1 MKECVDEGTLQAY
14 FDSELG
20 PDAAAAVA
28 SHLASCQS
36 CAAAAGAI
44 ESENLLLS
52 RALETEFA
60 QSVPTDRIRQ
70 RIDAAIAESKT
81 ASPARIDAGAK
92 SGWWISLGSLL
103 FPSPQ
108 RAFRYAGLAAVVIL
122 SAIFG
127 LVYFK
132 RADVVPVAQ
141 NGSEKAIAQTTPGTP
156 VVVPGNEPAPV
167 AAKSG
172 SSTGPTSKPA
182 GPNPSR
188 NPVRKTSASGTAT
201 AGLLAGEKKYVKT
214 IAALKASIK
223 SKEPLRPSLEV
234 EYEHNVAL
242 LDSAIEMTRE
252 AVKKNPKDTQAAQ
265 FMYSAYQSKVD
276 LLNQVADARRFNTQ
290 K

>member
-1 MKECVDEGTLQAY
+1 MKECVDEGSLQAY

-20 PDAAAAVA
+20 PEAAAGVA

-36 CAAAAGAI
+36 CAASARTI
-44 ESENLLLS
+44 EGENLLLS

-60 QSVPTDRIRQ
+60 QSIPTDRIRQ
-70 RIDAAIAESKT
+70 RIDAAIAESQI
-81 ASPARIDAGAK
+81 ASPARTARTDRAAKPRWWGA
-92 SGWWISLGSLL
+92 LGSLL

-108 RAFRYAGLAAVVIL
+108 RAFGYAGLTAVVIL
-122 SAIFG
+122 SAIFA

-132 RADVVPVAQ
+132 RNDVIPVAQ
-141 NGSEKAIAQTTPGTP
+141 NVPEKTVATP
-156 VVVPGNEPAPV
+156 VAELPRAAANSAAVTTQPPKPASDDSGRKPV
-167 AAKSG
+167 ARKPSA
-172 SSTGPTSKPA
+172 SST
-182 GPNPSR
+182 
-188 NPVRKTSASGTAT
+188 AT
-201 AGLLAGEKKYVKT
+201 NGLLAGERKYVRT

-242 LDSAIEMTRE
+242 LDSAIEITRE

>member
-1 MKECVDEGTLQAY
+1 MKECVDEGTLQAW

-20 PDAAAAVA
+20 PEAAAAVA

-36 CAAAAGAI
+36 CAANAEAI
-44 ESENLLLS
+44 EGENLLLS

-60 QSVPTDRIRQ
+60 EPAPTDRIRQ
-70 RIDAAIAESKT
+70 RIEAAIAETQT
-81 ASPARIDAGAK
+81 APPARTDRTAK
-92 SGWWISLGSLL
+92 SGWWISIGSLL

-108 RAFRYAGLAAVVIL
+108 RAFGYAGLAAVVIL

-127 LVYFK
+127 LVYF
-132 RADVVPVAQ
+132 RRNEVTPVAKITTESTPDKTV
-141 NGSEKAIAQTTPGTP
+141 GMPVTAPSPLIAD
-156 VVVPGNEPAPV
+156 
-167 AAKSG
+167 SG
-172 SSTGPTSKPA
+172 SSTNQNFKPA
-182 GPNPSR
+182 SDNPPR
-188 NPVRKTSASGTAT
+188 KPAVRKPSVSTTAP
-201 AGLLAGEKKYVKT
+201 AGLLAGERKYVRT

-252 AVKKNPKDTQAAQ
+252 AVRKNPKDTQAAQ

-290 K
+290 

>member
-20 PDAAAAVA
+20 PEAAAAVA

-36 CAAAAGAI
+36 CAASAGVI
-44 ESENLLLS
+44 EGENLLLS
-52 RALETEFA
+52 RALETEFV
-60 QSVPTDRIRQ
+60 QPVPTDRIRQ
-70 RIDAAIAESKT
+70 RIDAAIAESHI
-81 ASPARIDAGAK
+81 ASPAHTDRTAK
-92 SGWWISLGSLL
+92 PSWWVALGSLL

-108 RAFRYAGLAAVVIL
+108 RTFGYAGLAAVVIL

-132 RADVVPVAQ
+132 RNEVVPVAEITAP
-141 NGSEKAIAQTTPGTP
+141 STTDKTVATP
-156 VVVPGNEPAPV
+156 AAAPSPLV
-167 AAKSG
+167 ADSG
-172 SSTGPTSKPA
+172 SSTNQNLKPA
-182 GPNPSR
+182 SNDSPRKPA
-188 NPVRKTSASGTAT
+188 VRKQSASTTAPS
-201 AGLLAGEKKYVKT
+201 GLLAGERKYVRT

-223 SKEPLRPSLEV
+223 KEPLRPSLEV

-252 AVKKNPKDTQAAQ
+252 AVKKNPNDTQAAQ

-276 LLNQVADARRFNTQ
+276 LLNQVADARRFNSQ

>member
-1 MKECVDEGTLQAY
+1 MKECVDEGTLQAW
-14 FDSELG
+14 FDGELRAE
-20 PDAAAAVA
+20 AAAAVA

-36 CAAAAGAI
+36 CAASAGAI
-44 ESENLLLS
+44 EGENLLLS

-60 QSVPTDRIRQ
+60 QPVPTDRIRQ
-70 RIDAAIAESKT
+70 RINATIAESQI
-81 ASPARIDAGAK
+81 ASPAHTDPKGK
-92 SGWWISLGSLL
+92 PSWWVALGSLL

-108 RAFRYAGLAAVVIL
+108 RAFGYAGVAAVVIL

-132 RADVVPVAQ
+132 RNDVVPVA
-141 NGSEKAIAQTTPGTP
+141 K
-156 VVVPGNEPAPV
+156 NEPAKTAATPLV
-167 AAKSG
+167 APSPLIADSG
-172 SSTGPTSKPA
+172 SSTNQNLKPA
-182 GPNPSR
+182 SNDSP
-188 NPVRKTSASGTAT
+188 RKPAARKPPASSTAPT
-201 AGLLAGEKKYVKT
+201 GLLAGERKYVRT

-223 SKEPLRPSLEV
+223 SKAPLRPSLEV

-252 AVKKNPKDTQAAQ
+252 AVKKNPNDTQAAQ

>member
-1 MKECVDEGTLQAY
+1 MKECVDEGTLQAW

-20 PDAAAAVA
+20 PEAAAAVA

-36 CAAAAGAI
+36 CAANAEAI
-44 ESENLLLS
+44 EGENLLLS

-60 QSVPTDRIRQ
+60 EPVPTDRIRQ
-70 RIDAAIAESKT
+70 RIEAAIAETQT
-81 ASPARIDAGAK
+81 ASPARTDRTARP
-92 SGWWISLGSLL
+92 GWWISIGSLL

-108 RAFRYAGLAAVVIL
+108 RAFGYAGLAAVVIL

-127 LVYFK
+127 LVYF
-132 RADVVPVAQ
+132 RRNEVTPVAKITTESTPDKTV
-141 NGSEKAIAQTTPGTP
+141 GMPAVAPSPLIAD
-156 VVVPGNEPAPV
+156 
-167 AAKSG
+167 SG
-172 SSTGPTSKPA
+172 SNTNQNLKPA
-182 GPNPSR
+182 SDNPPR
-188 NPVRKTSASGTAT
+188 KPPVRKPSVSTTAP
-201 AGLLAGEKKYVKT
+201 AGLLAGERKYVRT

-290 K
+290 R